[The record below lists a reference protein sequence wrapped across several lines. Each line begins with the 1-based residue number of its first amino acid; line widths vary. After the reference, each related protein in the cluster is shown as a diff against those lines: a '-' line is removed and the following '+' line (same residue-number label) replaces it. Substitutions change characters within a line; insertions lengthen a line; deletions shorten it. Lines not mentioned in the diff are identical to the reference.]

1 MIEFE
6 LEDGTTKLVAP
17 NAIDRFM
24 EQFPG
29 ATRVD
34 SESVQDRTAQP
45 NIVIPEIDPNAPLSS
60 GDFYSIL
67 QEDDG
72 EKTEEKQEKEK
83 IVDREI
89 IPELPTAVTDASM
102 VYQQPTTGAFEEKTV
117 VKNKE
122 LAAKDQEVLEAWL
135 NEEYFGKGGA
145 NQAMGTDNIIAY
157 QINDPTLSDL
167 KKDFK
172 SNLGELNISRTA
184 FKNLSDSDL
193 DDIFGEVFSTQVRS
207 AQAKE
212 GEKDERIKI
221 NDIISKKEKD
231 KTDAEAIEVSV
242 DRLDNA
248 KINSYK
254 NKDEALF
261 AQLVKK
267 LRNGQTTI
275 DIDGK
280 EISIEK
286 YLDPEIPG
294 SLGDRLFNKD
304 KMEYDINSRMMMPTG
319 ERIPKDEKYEIFHDP
334 VSGKNVNAAERKA
347 IENNGGTVVNVTD
360 AYEAYLTS
368 FKNTSQDDLAKYN
381 SRLLLEEAGYNMEN
395 EEVGDY
401 YIGDRTMRNAL
412 RQRGYKSDGQGVF
425 QDVPLGVLTQLSHIP
440 GTWDFWSPDSYM
452 SKGEIIPQDFKDKP
466 YKNEEEFVEFLQTRR
481 KQGNDIAAKN
491 AALKQVYYL
500 NRDPSTISKN
510 RIGQF
515 AGAFAQSM
523 FGETITAE
531 QFQPT
536 NQKIIDVIGSQV
548 VPESGVDITEQ
559 QKEIFERTFADEATE
574 AGGGLLA
581 MLTVLSPINKAQK
594 ALGINRMIAGLS
606 APRYI
611 NKAGK
616 SITQSKAIKEASK
629 VGKDL
634 DDWAKAGG
642 YTLTPASSLQK
653 GIGLVTLGVYEDI
666 KMREVLGAVTDGRME
681 FERGVGFG
689 FALAPKVLPY
699 GFGRFGRGKKYDLT
713 TGRNQLNTFLQST
726 FVNAPSFAL
735 AVEGGD
741 ALGAIVKD
749 IEGKEEYETW
759 AKNHWA
765 DRDKNMRR
773 IGLNLIT
780 GKALGLMHFN
790 SMDFKTTE
798 SIGKFKIQSAEL
810 MAKDIE
816 NLRKDIIKEY
826 KIVDPAFINTKL
838 NEFIVNN
845 PKNKNVKNYQ
855 KHVED
860 YNLATQRLDMI
871 NNSAE
876 WTDPAK
882 AKKTYENHYKPLTE
896 LFKSKGKEIK
906 IEVTD
911 KPIYQTV
918 NKGGRWV
925 KQEVSALYT
934 KLGTGKNKNIATIQI
949 NTKKAKGKQYANHE
963 ALHAYLDIMFEG
975 KGGMRLKKGLEVE
988 FRKALESIK
997 TENSN
1002 LYLDVLGAVKRGEIA
1017 KGDKLEEMMAYTAE
1031 YLGKAENYNSLVSNQ
1046 AFAKIKK
1053 FWNNVTESTLNKKA
1067 DLTTKQDI
1075 IDILGIYGRTGD
1087 IKKLER
1093 LNEIIEFDPT
1103 VKTREGQVATTDINK
1118 TVEQIKSRKEDIL
1131 QEIKDLRTAK
1141 PKGYEKIIEEKRAI
1155 FNEINANQRKLENK
1169 AEIEKVD
1176 AAKQA
1181 DWKNQV
1187 DKNYTGTYKTQKE
1200 FQKSLEYG
1208 RVSNDILTSKGLE
1221 NMIRQAATKVGVAE
1235 GKKEQFVSDVKDR
1248 ILERFLKNYDP
1259 GKINA
1264 EYGRALTPFEYL
1276 TTGQKGGTSIIYRSA
1291 GDVMNKFKE
1300 TVEITSYDA
1309 FEKGAEAFTTEY
1321 GYTKSTDA
1329 TGSKVEQEGIVVS
1342 EALKLPKSVEQ
1353 KAAGDTKNLDFETT
1367 KAKEKVSYKNI
1378 GKNSKIIEKDI
1389 VVDYYGVSPEI
1400 YKKMQKDP
1408 AQQLNNADINA
1419 VQNKIKENIETHIK
1433 LLPRGLQVIIDP
1445 ISGENVALK
1454 TVAGVPSEAKAT
1466 GTTTVLLRNP
1476 LLYKEIKQTGT
1487 KGSKYEYSNRLKEY
1501 HKTLD
1506 PVVKKKF
1513 EQDVLDSWGMGE
1525 TQLSKAQLSGIYK
1538 GIMTQTR
1545 KAVYVQSVNKQ
1556 LPNTPELTIKFALAN
1571 MINQISAGKSPTLA
1585 TKANIND
1592 LIKLV
1597 QKQKV
1602 TLEDVARLSGNIPG
1616 VKVLEEIIME
1626 RDALTKD
1633 TDIIKAN
1640 EKYQRELE
1648 GKTETELDV
1657 IYAES
1662 VSRSK
1667 EIAKKNGLSE
1677 KHADPNYIAKNPG
1690 EKIKGV
1696 ELAEWRKKLDAEVVK
1711 EFGFDLKDLEALAT
1725 KKGQKNHHALESLL
1739 VEFGFGSKSRK
1750 QTLSDGS
1757 TVYLNKEGRTSA
1769 EAIEAFLGE
1778 KFTTVEGKSASK
1790 YEKVYRPDWSSLKKK
1805 LDKLEKE
1812 MRGKSIED
1820 IKDAKIELYRK
1831 EASHS
1836 GKSKDF
1842 EATEKANREF
1852 FEDYFIALAKVAYK
1866 NKNNYGIEYM
1876 LQSRAMQ
1883 TNHAKSI
1890 SKSLG
1895 YKMASLNAMGSKPGE
1910 IKTTSAKGEVKT
1922 KDNKGISSHW
1932 EHALQLLNQTNRF
1945 VDLIRKHK
1953 SVTPAFK
1960 KGLKDILDVSNQ
1972 HLIPKNGQLFND
1984 AKGPTTFTKSYTEML
1999 KKGIDNPL
2007 LNVFAN
2013 KYARLENNFIVSGP
2027 NKGKSLL
2034 DVQLE
2039 NLDLNIA
2046 KKVLKNIPESQWGL
2060 FEYQLNNKIKAGKKI
2075 EIQNRNVL
2083 SKSIGKKM
2091 AKTVA
2096 SKDINKVIKIVDK
2109 ALENGRNKNKKSRG
2123 MSTFDFDE
2131 TLIDKGK
2138 NFIIATK
2145 GKDVVKISSGKW
2157 PVDGP
2162 KYAEQGYKFDFKD
2175 FVNVRGGVEG
2185 PLLQKMRN
2193 QIKKFGPE
2201 NVFVLTARPAE
2212 SAPAIQAWLKSK
2224 GIDIKL
2230 ENITGLGNS
2239 TGEAKAMWM
2248 LEKFAEG
2255 YNDMYFVDDAISN
2268 VKAVRDVLNQL
2279 DIKSKVQ
2286 QALASKDLNK
2296 DVNKIMEHSL
2306 GIGSEKV
2313 FSKAE
2318 AKVRGKD
2325 IKRRRV
2331 FMRDS
2336 AADLELL
2343 IEPLYGKGKK
2353 GIENKKWFRENFVMP
2368 FERGIRDYNKA
2379 RQSAKN
2385 DYLNLRRQNKD
2396 VVKQISKPVEGTTFT
2411 NDMAMRVYLWNKA
2424 GYKIPD
2430 LAKSTEAKLVEH
2442 INNNPKLKAYAEQFA
2457 RITKQEKGLKEPKE
2471 NWWAETMAGEVTSI
2485 DRGVSRKQY
2494 LQEFIDVKNEIFNEA
2509 NLNKMES
2516 KLGTRWRENIEDMF
2530 DRMETGRT
2538 RSIKMDRGSAM
2549 MMNYLNG
2556 GIGTIMNFNTRSAVL
2571 QTISTANFL
2580 NMRENNPVSAARAM
2594 ANTKQFVKDFKFI
2607 MNSDMLKQR
2616 RDGLAM
2622 NVTEA
2627 ELASA
2632 AVGSKNPIQSII
2644 AKVLKAGYL
2653 PTKFADSFA
2662 ISFGGATFYRNR
2674 IKMYERQGMSTK
2686 QAEKQAF
2693 LDFQV
2698 LAERTQQSSRAD
2710 LLSKQQTSLIGRFIL
2725 PFANTPMQM
2734 NRAGMKDILDI
2745 SKGRFKGGRE
2755 LTEKIGRITYYMGAQ
2770 VAIFAGLQSA
2780 LFAMLLN
2787 DDDVTEEQL
2796 ANTKSMMLNSV
2807 TDSFLRGF
2815 GIQGAI
2821 MSSFKNAT
2829 QEYFKQSAKGFR
2841 ADYSEVGEDL
2851 LNISPPIGSKFGML
2865 DRAGDR
2871 IKFDKTGEGFKFKL
2885 GNPSLEASLMTIQ
2898 ATTNAPVYSPYQ
2910 NMFNLRHA
2918 LSDKYELWQRVLMG
2932 TGWTPYSVGVETEK
2946 KKKKKKK
2953 KKSTLSI

>member
-1 MIEFE
+1 MNEELKQMIQRMIDAGEPE
-6 LEDGTTKLVAP
+6 ENIKLVIQNYDNLGKQKSPTTDQSMDLSAMGSQL
-17 NAIDRFM
+17 DD
-24 EQFPG
+24 G
-29 ATRVD
+29 
-34 SESVQDRTAQP
+34 SLESVQDRTNQP
-45 NIVIPEIDPNAPLSS
+45 YTIIPKVDPIAPLNSE
-60 GDFYSIL
+60 DFYSMLKEGKPFEIKNKKQFDDL
-67 QEDDG
+67 LKEIKVDEQKVED
-72 EKTEEKQEKEK
+72 KEEYTIPEAFELNKKSRNE
-83 IVDREI
+83 DRE
-89 IPELPTAVTDASM
+89 A
-102 VYQQPTTGAFEEKTV
+102 
-117 VKNKE
+117 
-122 LAAKDQEVLEAWL
+122 LEAWL
-135 NEEYFGKGGA
+135 NQEYFGKGVA
-145 NQAMGTDNIIAY
+145 NQAMGTDNITAY
-157 QINDPTLSDL
+157 QINNPTLDNL
-167 KKDFK
+167 KQNFR
-172 SNLGELNISRTA
+172 SNLGKLGISRTA
-184 FKNLSDSDL
+184 FPNLSDSDL
-193 DDIFGEVFSTQVRS
+193 DDIFGEVFSAQVR
-207 AQAKE
+207 AFQVEE

-221 NDIISKKEKD
+221 NDIILKKEKD
-231 KTDAEAIEVSV
+231 QTDAEAIETSINK
-242 DRLDNA
+242 LDNA

-254 NKDEALF
+254 NKLEAEF
-261 AQLVKK
+261 AQNVKK
-267 LRNGQTTI
+267 LRGELT
-275 DIDGK
+275 K
-280 EISIEK
+280 EERERIEN
-286 YLDPEIPG
+286 YLNPEIPG
-294 SLGDRLFNKD
+294 SLGDRLFNED
-304 KMEYDINSRMMMPTG
+304 EVEYDISSRTMIPTG
-319 ERIPKDEKYEIFHDP
+319 KRVPKGKKYEIFHDP
-334 VSGKNVNAAERKA
+334 VSGKNLNAAERKA
-347 IENNGGTVVNVTD
+347 VENDGGTVINITD
-360 AYEAYLTS
+360 AYETYLSS
-368 FKNTSQDDLAKYN
+368 FKNTSQDDLTKYN
-381 SRLLLEEAGYNMEN
+381 NRLLLEEAGYNIEN

-401 YIGDRTMRNAL
+401 YVGDKTMRNML
-412 RQRGYKSDGQGVF
+412 RQRGYESDKQGVF
-425 QDVPLGVLTQLSHIP
+425 KNVPLGVLTQLSHVP
-440 GTWDFWSPDSYM
+440 GAWDFWSPDSYM
-452 SKGEIIPQDFKDKP
+452 SKGEIIPQDFKNKP
-466 YKNEEEFVEFLQTRR
+466 YKNEEEFVEFLQARR

-510 RIGQF
+510 RLGQF
-515 AGAFAQSM
+515 GGAFAQSM
-523 FGETITAE
+523 FGETITSE
-531 QFQPT
+531 QFSPT

-548 VPESGVDITEQ
+548 IPESGADVTEQ
-559 QKEIFERTFADEATE
+559 QSEIFERTFADEAVE
-574 AGGGLLA
+574 AGGGLAA
-581 MLTVLSPINKAQK
+581 MLTVLSPINKVQK

-606 APRYI
+606 APRYV

-653 GIGLVTLGVYEDI
+653 GVGLVTLGVYEDI

-689 FALAPKVLPY
+689 FALAPKFLPY
-699 GFGRFGRGKKYDLT
+699 GFGRFGRGKKFDLT
-713 TGRNQLNTFLQST
+713 HRRNEFNTFLQST

-741 ALGAIVKD
+741 ALGAVVRD

-759 AKNHWA
+759 AKHHWA

-790 SMDFKTTE
+790 AMDFKTTAD
-798 SIGKFKIQSAEL
+798 IGKFQRQSAEFIGQGVEKIQKL
-810 MAKDIE
+810 ADAEGVSFNDFI
-816 NLRKDIIKEY
+816 Y
-826 KIVDPAFINTKL
+826 K
-838 NEFIVNN
+838 N
-845 PKNKNVKNYQ
+845 PKNKEVQKYQ
-855 KHVED
+855 ISWED
-860 YNLATQRLDMI
+860 FNLATQRLDMI

-882 AKKTYENHYKPLTE
+882 AKKTYENHYKPLAE

-911 KPIYQTV
+911 KPIYQEIV
-918 NKGGRWV
+918 KNGKLV

-934 KLGTGKNKNIATIQI
+934 RLGEGKNKNIATIQI

-963 ALHAYLDIMFEG
+963 GLHAYLDLMFDGNIKMKEQFTNSF
-975 KGGMRLKKGLEVE
+975 KEALK
-988 FRKALESIK
+988 SIK
-997 TENSN
+997 TPGSN
-1002 LYLDVLGAVKRGEIA
+1002 LYQDILKTKDIKEI
-1017 KGDKLEEMMAYTAE
+1017 DKLEEMMAYSAE
-1031 YLGKAENYNSLVSNQ
+1031 YLGKAEYYNALVSNQ
-1046 AFAKIKK
+1046 AFTKVKK
-1053 FWNNVTESTLNKKA
+1053 FWNNFAESTLGHKA
-1067 DLTTKQDI
+1067 DLTLKQDI
-1075 IDILGIYGRTGD
+1075 IDLLGTYGKTGD

-1093 LNEIIEFDPT
+1093 LNEIIEYDPT
-1103 VKTREGQVATTDINK
+1103 GKAREGQVATTDINK
-1118 TVEQIKSRKEDIL
+1118 TIEQIKSRKEDIL
-1131 QEIKDLRTAK
+1131 QEMKDLRIAK
-1141 PKGYEKIIEEKRAI
+1141 PKGYEKIIEEKRNL

-1176 AAKQA
+1176 EAKQGE
-1181 DWKNQV
+1181 WKNQV
-1187 DKNYTGTYKTQKE
+1187 DKNYTGTYKTQAE
-1200 FQKSLEYG
+1200 FQKSPEYG
-1208 RVSNDILTSKGLE
+1208 RVSSDILTSKGLE

-1276 TTGQKGGTSIIYRSA
+1276 TTGQRGGTSIIYRSA
-1291 GDVMNKFKE
+1291 GDIMSKYKE
-1300 TVEITSYDA
+1300 TIETTSYDA

-1342 EALKLPKSVEQ
+1342 EALKLPKSIEQ

-1433 LLPRGLQVIIDP
+1433 LLPHGLQVIIDP
-1445 ISGENVALK
+1445 ITGENVALK

-1487 KGSKYEYSNRLKEY
+1487 KGSKYEYSDRLKEY
-1501 HKTLD
+1501 HKSLD

-1556 LPNTPELTIKFALAN
+1556 LPNTPELTMKFALAN

-1585 TKANIND
+1585 TKNIND
-1592 LIKLV
+1592 LIKLI

-1602 TLEDVARLSGNIPG
+1602 TLEDVAKLSGNIPG

-1657 IYAES
+1657 AYAES

-1667 EIAKKNGLSE
+1667 EIAKKNKLSE
-1677 KHADPNYIAKNPG
+1677 KHADPNYISKNPG

-1696 ELAEWRKKLDAEVVK
+1696 ELAEWRKKLDAEVIK
-1711 EFGFDLKDLEALAT
+1711 ELGLDLKDLEALTT
-1725 KKGQKNHHALESLL
+1725 KKGQSNHHALESLL
-1739 VEFGFGSKSRK
+1739 VELGFGSKSRK

-1757 TVYLNKEGRTSA
+1757 TVYLNKKGRTSA

-1778 KFTTVEGKSASK
+1778 KFTATEGKSASK
-1790 YEKVYRPDWSSLKKK
+1790 YKNVYRPDWSGLKKK

-1812 MRGKSIED
+1812 MEGESIEA

-1852 FEDYFIALAKVAYK
+1852 FEDYITAVAKVAYK

-1883 TNHAKSI
+1883 TNHAKGI

-1895 YKMASLNAMGSKPGE
+1895 YKMASLNAIGSKPGE
-1910 IKTTSAKGEVKT
+1910 IKTTSAKGEVKI
-1922 KDNKGISSHW
+1922 KDNKGISNHW

-1953 SVTPAFK
+1953 GVTPAFK

-1999 KKGIDNPL
+1999 KKGVDNPL

-2039 NLDLNIA
+2039 SLDLSIA
-2046 KKVLKNIPESQWGL
+2046 KKVLKNIPKSQWGL
-2060 FEYQLNNKIKAGKKI
+2060 FEYQLNNKVKTGKEI
-2075 EIQNRNVL
+2075 ETQNREVL

-2131 TLIDKGK
+2131 TLVIGGK
-2138 NFIIATK
+2138 NFVTATK
-2145 GKDVVKISSGKW
+2145 GKETKRISSEKF
-2157 PVDGP
+2157 PINGP
-2162 KYAEQGYKFDFKD
+2162 KLAEQGWKFDFKD
-2175 FVNVRGGVEG
+2175 FVNVKGGKEG
-2185 PLLQKMRN
+2185 PLMQKLKN
-2193 QIKKFGPE
+2193 QIAKYGNQ
-2201 NVFVLTARPAE
+2201 NVFVLTARMQEA
-2212 SAPAIQAWLKSK
+2212 APAIHAWLKSK
-2224 GIDIKL
+2224 GVEIPI

-2286 QALASKDLNK
+2286 QALATKNLNTT
-2296 DVNKIMEHSL
+2296 VNKIMEHSL
-2306 GIGSEKV
+2306 DIASEKV

-2353 GIENKKWFRENFVMP
+2353 GTENKKWFKEEFIMP
-2368 FERGIRDYNKA
+2368 FERGIRDYNTA

-2385 DYLNLRRQNKD
+2385 DYINLRRQNKD
-2396 VVKQISKPVEGTTFT
+2396 VVKEISKEVEGTTFT

-2430 LAKSTEAKLVEH
+2430 LAKTTEAKLVEH
-2442 INNNPKLKAYAEQFA
+2442 IRNNPKLQSYAEQFA
-2457 RITKQEKGLKEPKE
+2457 KITKQEKGLKEPGE
-2471 NWWAETMAGEVTSI
+2471 NWWGETMAGEVTSM

-2494 LQEFIDVKNEIFNEA
+2494 LQEFIDIKNEIFSEA

-2538 RSIKMDRGSAM
+2538 RSVKMDRGSAA

-2571 QTISTANFL
+2571 QTISTTNFL
-2580 NMRENNPVSAARAM
+2580 NMRENNPISAAKAM
-2594 ANTKQFVKDFKFI
+2594 GNVKQFSKDFMFI

-2616 RDGLAM
+2616 RDGLSI

-2627 ELASA
+2627 EIASA
-2632 AVGSKNPIQSII
+2632 AAASKNPIQSII
-2644 AKVLKAGYL
+2644 SKVLKAGYL
-2653 PTKFADSFA
+2653 PTKMADSFA
-2662 ISFGGATFYRNR
+2662 ISLGGATFYRNR
-2674 IKMYERQGMSTK
+2674 IKMYEKQGMETK
-2686 QAEKQAF
+2686 AAEKKAF

-2755 LTEKIGRITYYMGAQ
+2755 LTEKIGRISYYMGAQ
-2770 VAIFAGLQSA
+2770 VAVFAGLQSA

-2787 DDDVTEEQL
+2787 DDDVPAEQI
-2796 ANTKSMMLNSV
+2796 ANTKSMMLNST

-2815 GIQGAI
+2815 GIQGAV
-2821 MSSFKNAT
+2821 MSAFKNAT
-2829 QEYFKQSAKGFR
+2829 QEYFKQSAKGYR

-2865 DRAGDR
+2865 DRAGDQL
-2871 IKFDKTGEGFKFKL
+2871 KFDKTGEGFKFKL
-2885 GNPSLEASLMTIQ
+2885 GNPSLEASLMAVQGI
-2898 ATTNAPVYSPYQ
+2898 TNAPVYSPYQ
-2910 NMFNLRHA
+2910 NAFNLKHA
-2918 LSDKYELWQRVLMG
+2918 MSDQYETWQRVLMA
-2932 TGWTPYSVGVETEK
+2932 TGWTPYSVGIETEDK

-2953 KKSTLSI
+2953 GPTVFQWD